1 MLISFPFPAYL
12 GQIEYLFS
20 DKTGTLTENVMEFRR
35 CSIDGQV
42 YGYLPSSVSLAEWD
56 SMEEATIKSIQSV
69 VKYEYV
75 PPSRFTFVDP
85 LIYEVIRGTSGDEHR
100 EKLIYFFLALIVCH
114 TVLIDQSSP
123 AEEDSLDDIEL
134 GKGKSGLAPHLFF
147 YKAQSP
153 DEAALVAAARDL
165 GFVFL
170 GRDQHN
176 LIYVSLLGEFE
187 TITVLHVLEFNSDR
201 KRMSTIIRRGSGDII
216 LLCKGADNVI
226 YERLSPT
233 SAESEEARVTQGQLE
248 LFAEDGLRTLCV
260 AHRRLDADLYQAW
273 LTRYSEA
280 SASIT
285 DRDMLTALLCDE
297 IESNLTLLGAT
308 AIEDRLQEG
317 VPECI
322 EVIQRAGIKIWVLTG
337 DKLET
342 AINIGFSCRL
352 LTKHMALL
360 VIRATGSQGDG
371 VEETLLQLRNA
382 YERIWS
388 RHFNFGESSTVSD
401 LLDPLH
407 LSFALI
413 IEGSTLKFALEDAR
427 CRKLFLKLATKCV
440 AVICCRVSPLQKAT
454 VVDLVRRG
462 KNVMTMAIG
471 DGANDVSMIQA
482 ADVGVG
488 IAGQEGMQAVMSSDY
503 AIAQFRFLERLLLVH
518 GRWAYIR
525 AAEVIL
531 CSLYKNVAFVVLLY
545 WYQFYCGFT
554 AQYIYDYMYL
564 LFFNIFFSI
573 LPLLVLGFLERDL
586 PARRLQA
593 IPQLYRLGIR
603 QSSFNMLLFLLYL
616 LDGLYQSIVCFWVPL
631 LAYSD
636 TAITWAGYPET
647 QTLLGNAMALSII
660 ICTNLY
666 MALNT
671 LSWVAY
677 SFVGIGL
684 TILAVVSF
692 SLVYSFI
699 PSEALYGSWRDMID
713 PGFWATILLSITLA
727 LAPRYLIKYL
737 QATFRPG
744 DLDIVREVHKFHWG
758 EADLARCSDSRREG
772 DLPFGGRITDLSQ
785 LEAIIPAPA
794 RAAHREYARKP
805 LGGWEPPASAL
816 ASPLTSPAARNNNGG
831 RGEGGGGEDVAL
843 MAKGR
848 KMRPS
853 FLERS
858 LALFN
863 LRTNRFERLRGFA
876 FSQEDGMGE
885 VIGWG
890 LQTSSRDQR
899 RASLAAGASGG
910 HGGVIIGG
918 GSLRQSVTRNSGL
931 GGGGSAATSPTA
943 IVTAPGAAVTRGWG
957 LYPPSP
963 SHPHGHHH
971 LKRTSVSGGG
981 GNSNDGVG
989 GRKAALG
996 TTLTSPPP
1004 SLKRQHP

>member
-1 MLISFPFPAYL
+1 
-12 GQIEYLFS
+12 
-20 DKTGTLTENVMEFRR
+20 MEFRR

-42 YGYLPSSVSLAEWD
+42 YGYLPSSMSPTEWD
-56 SMEEATIKSIQSV
+56 SMEEITIKAIQSV

-85 LIYEVIRGTSGDEHR
+85 LIYDVIQGTSGDKEHR

-123 AEEDSLDDIEL
+123 VEGESPDDLEL
-134 GKGKSGLAPHLFF
+134 CKGKGGLAPHLFF

-226 YERLSPT
+226 YERLSPI
-233 SAESEEARVTQGQLE
+233 SAESGEARITQGQLE
-248 LFAEDGLRTLCV
+248 SFAEDGLRTLCV
-260 AHRRLDADLYQAW
+260 AHRRLDPVLYQTW

-322 EVIQRAGIKIWVLTG
+322 EIIQRAGIKIWVLTG

-342 AINIGFSCRL
+342 AINIGFSCQL
-352 LTKHMALL
+352 LTKHMVLL
-360 VIRATGSQGDG
+360 VIRATGTQGDG

-388 RHFNFGESSTVSD
+388 RHFNFGESSTISEF
-401 LLDPLH
+401 LDPLH

-593 IPQLYRLGIR
+593 VPQLYRLGVR

-636 TAITWAGYPET
+636 TAITWTGYPET
-647 QTLLGNAMALSII
+647 QTLLGNVMALSII

-684 TILAVVSF
+684 TILAVISF
-692 SLVYSFI
+692 LLVYSFI

-713 PGFWATILLSITLA
+713 PVFWATILLSITLA
-727 LAPRYLIKYL
+727 LAPRLLLKYL
-737 QATFRPG
+737 QVTFRPS
-744 DLDIVREVHKFHWG
+744 DLDVVREVHKFHWG
-758 EADLARCSDSRREG
+758 EADLARCSDGKREG
-772 DLPFGGRITDLSQ
+772 DPPFDARITDLGQ
-785 LEAIIPAPA
+785 LEAVIPAPT
-794 RAAHREYARKP
+794 RAAHREYTRKP
-805 LGGWEPPASAL
+805 LGGWEPPVSAI
-816 ASPLTSPAARNNNGG
+816 ASPPTSPSIANNSNNNGG
-831 RGEGGGGEDVAL
+831 RGTEGGSASL
-843 MAKGR
+843 MARGR
-848 KMRPS
+848 KERPS

-910 HGGVIIGG
+910 HGGA

-931 GGGGSAATSPTA
+931 GGGGSTATSPTA

-957 LYPPSP
+957 LYLQ
-963 SHPHGHHH
+963 SHSHGHRH
-971 LKRTSVSGGG
+971 LKRTSVVGGG
-981 GNSNDGVG
+981 GGGTGDGNDPSERNVAPDTGP
-989 GRKAALG
+989 L
-996 TTLTSPPP
+996 PPP
-1004 SLKRQHP
+1004 WLKRQHQ